1 MAGHT
6 ILVVDDDPHIRE
18 VLCFALDRAGMATET
33 AKDGA
38 SALAR
43 FGGGGI
49 DLIVLDVGLPEKDG
63 LELCRDIRRVSE
75 VPILFLSARDEEID
89 RILGLEIGGDDYVT
103 KPFSPREVVARVK
116 TILKRYVAAPS
127 TEAAHGKQA
136 LPGLTI
142 EAEARLVSFEG
153 NPVALTGLEFEILS
167 IFAAR
172 PRQVFTRGQIMQA
185 AYGGD
190 FAVSDRTVDSH
201 IRNIRAKLADAGCS
215 EAITTV
221 HGIGFRL
228 GGPNGIGA

>member
-18 VLCFALDRAGMATET
+18 VLCFALDKAGMATET

-38 SALAR
+38 GALDR
-43 FGGGGI
+43 FGKGGV

-63 LELCRDIRRVSE
+63 LEVCRDIRRASE

-116 TILKRYVAAPS
+116 TILKRYAAPQA
-127 TEAAHGKQA
+127 EPARGKQA
-136 LPGLTI
+136 LPGLMI

-201 IRNIRAKLADAGCS
+201 IRNIRAKLAEAGCH

-228 GGPNGIGA
+228 GGPNGVTA